1 MIKKPIIRTTVAPDA
16 LLTLAEAKEHLEIDH
31 SDRDSF
37 ITSLVAAASQM
48 IDGYDGMVGKPVAQ
62 QTVTITFEDVY
73 AGDIIIPVAN
83 AQSLT
88 SITYYDADNVQQSLD
103 LANFRFI
110 TGEDET
116 TLEPIAGFVWPAAY
130 ERRDAYTITIV
141 AGFATVP
148 DPIKHAARLMVGH
161 WFENREAASDMNIRA
176 IDFAGEALVNRY
188 RIGWVAA

>member
-1 MIKKPIIRTTVAPDA
+1 MINNAIIRTTVAPDA
-16 LLTLAEAKEHLEIDH
+16 LLTLADAKEHLEIDH
-31 SDRDSF
+31 SDRDSY
-37 ITSLVAAASQM
+37 ITSLVAAASVM
-48 IDGYDGMVGKPVAQ
+48 IDGYDGMVGKPVAP
-62 QTVTITFEDVY
+62 QTVTVTFEDVY
-73 AGDIIIPVAN
+73 AGDIIVPVAN

-116 TLEPIAGFVWPAAY
+116 TLEPIDGFTWPAAY
-130 ERRDAYTITIV
+130 ERRDAYTITLV

-161 WFENREAASDMNIRA
+161 WFENREAASDLNIRT
-176 IDFAGEALVNRY
+176 IDFAVEALVNRY